1 MTECSTE
8 ERRETDV
15 RQFWLGC
22 ILLSTVLSS
31 TAASLGRQSGA
42 AVIGRPLDVR
52 VQVLLSADESAE
64 ALCLS
69 ADVNYGDASVPSSSV
84 TVTPQ
89 RTAPDAEVSAR
100 IQTIRVVNEPF
111 VYVTVRAG
119 CNAPFSR
126 QYVFLADPVTEP
138 QRAQAP
144 TARTAP
150 TAVPALPAP
159 VASARPA
166 DESAVAEEA
175 AAAATGA
182 PRTARLRVGPPAAA
196 GATAQNAA
204 PRAPA
209 PSVVRKPAPA
219 APPVVSAPRLQLE
232 PVDLS
237 LSIERDPV
245 LKLSLSMLSA
255 PTDSEETRAAA
266 GRLWKALNASPE
278 DILRDTQKLTVLE
291 AEIQGLRAE
300 EERSKAAMAEL
311 SAVAKRS
318 RYLNWMVILL
328 AALLLMALAA
338 LAVLWRRKG
347 DAQGDQASTA
357 WWSDA
362 SKAELAKSTSTPP
375 AADKGR
381 DQKGEIALDLD
392 LDMDSGFGEP
402 LKDGAPAAGLGEPGK
417 DTQTAMAGRDKK
429 EFATSAIGGSRS
441 VAAEELFDVQQQADF
456 FVSLGEDEQA
466 IQVLL
471 NHLAESFEPSPLA
484 YLDLFKLYHRLN
496 RRDDY
501 DRLRTEFNE
510 LFNAG
515 APPFDHYSHQSRG
528 LESYETAFGRIQALW
543 PEPRVLDVIEQ
554 SIFRDAGDGDSE
566 VFDLEA
572 YRELL
577 LLHAIAKD
585 LVKRETENAPA
596 DFRHTKVQPLKA
608 AGPVPVPLQDMN
620 SGHPGFNGRNTE
632 PMDAMP
638 QASPRMGL
646 DLDLSELD
654 AYAEFEASL
663 PEVSKPVEPT
673 ARTGST
679 SPLSNAGPASN
690 LIDFEMLDFVRPED
704 DGTDGSKNKGS

>member
-31 TAASLGRQSGA
+31 AAASLGRQSGA

-52 VQVLLSADESAE
+52 VQLLLGPGESAE

-69 ADVNYGDASVPSSSV
+69 ADVNYGDATVPSSSV
-84 TVTPQ
+84 SVTPQ
-89 RTAPDAEVSAR
+89 RSAPDAEVSAR

-126 QYVFLADPVTEP
+126 QYVFLADPVSEP

-144 TARTAP
+144 SIRPAP
-150 TAVPALPAP
+150 AVVPAIPDTP
-159 VASARPA
+159 T
-166 DESAVAEEA
+166 EA
-175 AAAATGA
+175 AGSEESTVAAEGAPAAASA
-182 PRTARLRVGPPAAA
+182 PRTARLRVAPPAAA
-196 GATAQNAA
+196 GAAGPNAT

-209 PSVVRKPAPA
+209 PSVVRKPAAVPAPA
-219 APPVVSAPRLQLE
+219 ASAPRLQLE

-245 LKLSLSMLSA
+245 LKLSLSMLST
-255 PTDSEETRAAA
+255 PTDSEEARAAA

-278 DILRDTQKLTVLE
+278 DILRDAQKLSVLE

-311 SAVAKRS
+311 SAVAEKS
-318 RYLNWMVILL
+318 RYLNWLVILL

-338 LAVLWRRKG
+338 LVMVWRRRA
-347 DAQGDQASTA
+347 DSPGDQASNA

-362 SKAELAKSTSTPP
+362 SKAELAKPSSAVAT
-375 AADKGR
+375 AAKG
-381 DQKGEIALDLD
+381 QKVEMALDLD

-402 LKDGAPAAGLGEPGK
+402 LKDGTPAVGPGEAGKATL
-417 DTQTAMAGRDKK
+417 ASMAGRDKK

-484 YLDLFKLYHRLN
+484 YLDLFKLYHRLD

-528 LESYETAFGRIQALW
+528 LESYETAFTRIQALW

-577 LLHAIAKD
+577 LLHAIAKE
-585 LVKRETENAPA
+585 LVKRETENSPA

-608 AGPVPVPLQDMN
+608 AGHAPETPHEMH

-638 QASPRMGL
+638 LGSPRMGL
-646 DLDLSELD
+646 DLDLSELE
-654 AYAEFEASL
+654 AYSDFEASL
-663 PEVSKPVEPT
+663 PEVNRPVEPT
-673 ARTGST
+673 AKGAT
-679 SPLSNAGPASN
+679 SAPLSSSGPASN

-704 DGTDGSKNKGS
+704 DSTDPDKNKDR

>member
-166 DESAVAEEA
+166 EESAVAEEV

-219 APPVVSAPRLQLE
+219 APPVASAPRLQLE

-245 LKLSLSMLSA
+245 LKLSLSMLST

-278 DILRDTQKLTVLE
+278 DILRDAQKLTVLE

-311 SAVAKRS
+311 SAVAERS

-328 AALLLMALAA
+328 AALLLMALVA
-338 LAVLWRRKG
+338 LVVLWRRKG
-347 DAQGDQASTA
+347 DAQGNQASTA

-362 SKAELAKSTSTPP
+362 SKAELAKSTSTAA

-381 DQKGEIALDLD
+381 DPKGEIALDLD

-402 LKDGAPAAGLGEPGK
+402 LKDGASAAGLGEPGK
-417 DTQTAMAGRDKK
+417 DTQAAMAGRDKK

-484 YLDLFKLYHRLN
+484 YLDLFKLYHRLD

-554 SIFRDAGDGDSE
+554 SIFRDAGDGASE

-608 AGPVPVPLQDMN
+608 AGPVPVPLQEMN
-620 SGHPGFNGRNTE
+620 SAHPGFNGRNTE

-679 SPLSNAGPASN
+679 SPLSNAGQASN

-704 DGTDGSKNKGS
+704 DSTDGSKNKGS